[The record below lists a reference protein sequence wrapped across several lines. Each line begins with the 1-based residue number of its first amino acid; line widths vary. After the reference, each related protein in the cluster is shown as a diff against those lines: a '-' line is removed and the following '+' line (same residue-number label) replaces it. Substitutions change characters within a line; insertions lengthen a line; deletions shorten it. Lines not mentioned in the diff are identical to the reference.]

1 MEAILLNLVKNMI
14 ASKFTELTA
23 NQAENIVNQTLSSKE
38 VKDIDKKVEA
48 MKDNAHKSLKE
59 LIWG

>member
-1 MEAILLNLVKNMI
+1 METILLNLVKNMI

-38 VKDIDKKVEA
+38 IEAIDKKVDA

>member
-1 MEAILLNLVKNMI
+1 M
-14 ASKFTELTA
+14 SK
-23 NQAENIVNQTLSSKE
+23 IKDQTMSSKE
-38 VKDIDKKVEA
+38 VEAIDKKVEG

>member
-1 MEAILLNLVKNMI
+1 METLLLNFVKNMI

-23 NQAENIVNQTLSSKE
+23 NQAENIMKQTMSSKE
-38 VKDIDKKVEA
+38 VQAIDKKVEA
-48 MKDNAHKSLKE
+48 MKDNAHKSLKD

>member
-1 MEAILLNLVKNMI
+1 MI
-14 ASKFTELTA
+14 VSKFTELTA

-38 VKDIDKKVEA
+38 VEAIDKKVDA
-48 MKDNAHKSLKE
+48 MKDNTHKSLKE

>member
-1 MEAILLNLVKNMI
+1 MEAILLNLVKNLVL
-14 ASKFTELTA
+14 SKITDLQPH
-23 NQAENIVNQTLSSKE
+23 QAEVIIDQTISSKE
-38 VKDIDKKVEA
+38 VQAIDKKVEA

>member
-48 MKDNAHKSLKE
+48 MKDNAHKSFKE

>member
-1 MEAILLNLVKNMI
+1 MEAILLNFVKNMI

-23 NQAENIVNQTLSSKE
+23 NQAENIMNQTMSSKE
-38 VKDIDKKVEA
+38 VQAIDKKVEA
-48 MKDNAHKSLKE
+48 MKENAHKSLKE

>member
-1 MEAILLNLVKNMI
+1 MI

-48 MKDNAHKSLKE
+48 MKDNAHKSFKE

>member
-1 MEAILLNLVKNMI
+1 METILLKLVKNMI
-14 ASKFTELTA
+14 VSKFTELTA

-38 VKDIDKKVEA
+38 VEAIDKKVDA
-48 MKDNAHKSLKE
+48 MKDNTHKSLKE

>member
-1 MEAILLNLVKNMI
+1 MEAILLNFVKNMI

-23 NQAENIVNQTLSSKE
+23 NQAENIMNQTMSSKE
-38 VKDIDKKVEA
+38 VQAIDKKVEA
-48 MKDNAHKSLKE
+48 MKDNAHKSLRE

>member
-1 MEAILLNLVKNMI
+1 MI

-23 NQAENIVNQTLSSKE
+23 NQAENIMNQTMSSKD
-38 VKDIDKKVEA
+38 VQAIDKKVEA
-48 MKDNAHKSLKE
+48 MKDNAHKSLKD

>member
-1 MEAILLNLVKNMI
+1 MI

-23 NQAENIVNQTLSSKE
+23 NQAENIMQQTMSSKE
-38 VKDIDKKVEA
+38 IKDIDKKVEG

>member
-1 MEAILLNLVKNMI
+1 METLLLNFVKNMI

-23 NQAENIVNQTLSSKE
+23 NQAENIMQQTMSSKE
-38 VKDIDKKVEA
+38 IKDIDKKVEG

>member
-1 MEAILLNLVKNMI
+1 METILLNFVKNMI

-23 NQAENIVNQTLSSKE
+23 NQAENIMNQTMSSKE
-38 VKDIDKKVEA
+38 VQAIDKKVEA
-48 MKDNAHKSLKE
+48 MKDNAHKSLKD